1 MKIEPP
7 KVLIIS
13 EFFFSENSGGGILL
27 KNLFQDYPKEK
38 IFILHEDVNVPSDT
52 SIKSYLLKKPSK
64 TNTYLKKKLHPFF
77 INQ

>member
-1 MKIEPP
+1 MKIKTP

-27 KNLFQDYPKEK
+27 KNLFQDYPKER

-52 SIKSYLLKKPSK
+52 SIKSYLLKK
-64 TNTYLKKKLHPFF
+64 NLKNSYQ
-77 INQ
+77 I